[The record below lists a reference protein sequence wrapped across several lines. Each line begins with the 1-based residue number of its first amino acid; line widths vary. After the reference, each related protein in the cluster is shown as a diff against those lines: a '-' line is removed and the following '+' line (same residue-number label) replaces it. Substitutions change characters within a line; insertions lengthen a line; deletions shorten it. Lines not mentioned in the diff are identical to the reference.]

1 MSSLYLSK
9 HTRIF
14 TLPIATSTSSLYTG
28 WRGNNSEGHGNTTI
42 RISRATR
49 VSEQWNASLER
60 EITDT
65 DELRHLDEFLGN
77 QVGYLSCTH
86 VSLTHLVFTS
96 GLGVSPIATAYCFIK
111 NLSFVNTKEQTRNI
125 LVLYICL
132 LVY

>member
-77 QVGYLSCTH
+77 QVGPIFCFFIQLKPNCYEG
-86 VSLTHLVFTS
+86 F
-96 GLGVSPIATAYCFIK
+96 SP
-111 NLSFVNTKEQTRNI
+111 
-125 LVLYICL
+125 
-132 LVY
+132 